1 MISTEYTPFNQWTP
15 FLKCKSVS
23 NIVFKFFGATP
34 HPPTSPSL
42 LSPRNQPSR
51 WKWGGNPPPVKRLPS
66 ERTKESLP
74 NLGIWSNLPKA
85 DKLWSKQGEET
96 VICVTKHNVFR
107 FKVAQFVDR
116 KLIWVSLVG
125 KGPELILPI
134 VKRAAKSSWGQQLPR
149 PQRQYSAKCWN
160 PQHAPVDQ
168 M

>member
-1 MISTEYTPFNQWTP
+1 MQERTAI
-15 FLKCKSVS
+15 LCS
-23 NIVFKFFGATP
+23 NFWGYD
-34 HPPTSPSL
+34 PPTPQPPPPPRL

-51 WKWGGNPPPVKRLPS
+51 WKWRCIPPPVKRLPS
-66 ERTKESLP
+66 KRTKESLP

-96 VICVTKHNVFR
+96 IICVTKHNVFR

-116 KLIWVSLVG
+116 KLIQVSLVG

-160 PQHAPVDQ
+160 PHASVDQ
-168 M
+168 MQNANMKCP